1 MLLNLWL
8 KDNELR
14 YHFWSL
20 QPNIP
25 PPKYKYWFFCSQYLQ
40 NSKRKSRPVSVKTF
54 EDIPLEEP
62 EVKVIPDVSTSFK
75 NSLKNNTKGETLAR

>member
-1 MLLNLWL
+1 MNIGITCGICSQLCPLL
-8 KDNELR
+8 
-14 YHFWSL
+14 
-20 QPNIP
+20 
-25 PPKYKYWFFCSQYLQ
+25 KYKYLFFCSQYLQ

-75 NSLKNNTKGETLAR
+75 NRLRNNTNAETLAT

>member
-1 MLLNLWL
+1 MSLGITWGIHSQI
-8 KDNELR
+8 
-14 YHFWSL
+14 YHH
-20 QPNIP
+20 PNTN
-25 PPKYKYWFFCSQYLQ
+25 KYLFSCSHYLQ

-75 NSLKNNTKGETLAR
+75 NSHKDNTWGEILAR